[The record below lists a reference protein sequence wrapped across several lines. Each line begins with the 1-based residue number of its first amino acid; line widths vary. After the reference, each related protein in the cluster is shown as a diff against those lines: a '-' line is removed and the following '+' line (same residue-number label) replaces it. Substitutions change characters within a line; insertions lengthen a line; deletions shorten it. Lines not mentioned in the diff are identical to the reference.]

1 MSETTDKINKLAKQH
16 EIIGT
21 KTDCPY
27 FSNVGNLCSRVQNGM
42 MRCDEYLEC
51 EFKYIDALKEEN
63 EKLQEKY
70 EILTNKFL
78 NSEADK
84 YLLQEENKK
93 LKQENMG
100 MKKSFVDIVDNIRE
114 ENYRYYKAL
123 KEIKEIIQTFPN
135 KNSSLDWEAK
145 AHRAIEIIKQIN
157 EVLKDE

>member
-1 MSETTDKINKLAKQH
+1 MKATDKINKLAKQH
-16 EIIGT
+16 EVIGT

-27 FSNVGNLCSRVQNGM
+27 FSTVGNLCSRVENGM

-63 EKLQEKY
+63 EQ
-70 EILTNKFL
+70 
-78 NSEADK
+78 
-84 YLLQEENKK
+84 

-100 MKKSFVDIVDNIRE
+100 MKKSFVDIISNIRE

-123 KEIKEIIQTFPN
+123 KEIKKIIQTFPN

-145 AHRAIEIIKQIN
+145 AHRAIEIVKQIN